1 MSSGWETSSWC
12 GSGNCIQISIG
23 PFDVVVR
30 NSNDRSGPFVSFDHD
45 EWQAHVDA
53 IGNGE
58 HRLPGD
64 HGVTRAELH
73 SEIARL
79 SVEVEKLQAAL
90 RHPSGRVKVD
100 KGAE

>member
-1 MSSGWETSSWC
+1 MSSGWETGSFC
-12 GSGNCIQISIG
+12 GNPGCVEISIG

-30 NSNDRSGPFVSFDHD
+30 NSVDRSGPFVSFDHA

-64 HGVTRAELH
+64 RGVTRAELH

-79 SVEVEKLQAAL
+79 SVEVEKLHAAL
-90 RHPSGRVKVD
+90 RHPSSRSRSS
-100 KGAE
+100 

>member
-1 MSSGWETSSWC
+1 MEI
-12 GSGNCIQISIG
+12 NIG
-23 PFDVVVR
+23 PVDVLVR
-30 NSNDRSGPFVSFDHD
+30 DTKNRSDAFLAFNYA

-79 SVEVEKLQAAL
+79 SVEVEKLRAAL
-90 RHPSGRVKVD
+90 RHPSSRTK
-100 KGAE
+100 AS